1 MTHLQAYQAR
11 PIAGAIAAA
20 PQQAKSEGVRP
31 SRLLAGVVALG
42 VLGYLSTRGYY
53 SPGSDFGYYL
63 GLVGGVMMLAL
74 LLYPLRKHFRFMQHT
89 GSVRH
94 WFRIHMVFGIVGPM
108 LILYH
113 STFTIGSL
121 NAAVAM
127 ACMVL
132 VAGSGVL
139 GRFIYRRIHHG
150 LYGLRATLEEMQT
163 DLGFREGEVRSK
175 FHFAPRV
182 EVRLKAF
189 GALAHE
195 HPRGLIPG
203 MWRFMTLGIRARVAR
218 SRCMREVRSILRKSA
233 KERGWEREKLR
244 RRLSS
249 ANRVLK
255 DYFDTARNAAQFQ
268 TYERMFS
275 LWHVLHVPFVFM
287 LAISG
292 VVHVIAVHMY

>member
-11 PIAGAIAAA
+11 PIAGAIAAT
-20 PQQAKSEGVRP
+20 PQAGPGGVRP
-31 SRLLAGVVALG
+31 SRLLASVVALG
-42 VLGYLSTRGYY
+42 ALGYLSTRGYY
-53 SPGSDFGYYL
+53 APGSDIGYYL

-74 LLYPLRKHFRFMQHT
+74 LLYPLRKHFRFMQVT

-94 WFRIHMVFGIVGPM
+94 WFRLHMVFGIVGPM

-150 LYGLRATLEEMQT
+150 LYGRRATLEELQS
-163 DLGFREGEVRSK
+163 DLGMREGEVRSK

-182 EVRLKAF
+182 EARLKAF
-189 GALAHE
+189 AELAHH
-195 HPRGLIPG
+195 HPPGLLSGI
-203 MWRFMTLGIRARVAR
+203 WRFLTLALRARLVR
-218 SRCMREVRSILRKSA
+218 SRCMHELRTILRKKA
-233 KERGWEREKLR
+233 RERDWDRAKLR
-244 RRLSS
+244 RRLRA
-249 ANRVLK
+249 ANTLLK
-255 DYFDTARNAAQFQ
+255 EYFDAARNAAQFN

-292 VVHVIAVHMY
+292 VVHVVAVHMY